1 MSKKNDDS
9 LIDLSNL
16 DGDED
21 SDLKEVGENIGE
33 EFKIN
38 HVGSDSSLS
47 AYDEDAETVSDD
59 EDSYDDDNDDEDSEE
74 SDAIAKDIDEI
85 LAVARESGGGSGG
98 GHGKNKNSAADKVR
112 VKFDKFIQLVAT
124 HTYEDILK
132 ANADEDVIISTN
144 LLTDLA
150 NAHEDSG
157 LSKKLP
163 LMLILGIIIGS
174 AVMFFVLRN

>member
-9 LIDLSNL
+9 LIDLTNL
-16 DGDED
+16 DGGED
-21 SDLKEVGENIGE
+21 SDATE

-38 HVGSDSSLS
+38 HVGSDDSLE
-47 AYDEDAETVSDD
+47 AYREEDGAGSDEEVSDE
-59 EDSYDDDNDDEDSEE
+59 ED

-85 LAVARESGGGSGG
+85 LAAARDGSGGSGG
-98 GHGKNKNSAADKVR
+98 GGRSKSSAADKVR

-157 LSKKLP
+157 VGKKLP
-163 LMLILGIIIGS
+163 LMLILGIVIGG
-174 AVMFFVLRN
+174 AVMFFVLRT